1 MYTVPLYFQVT
12 QDASTA
18 VAGAH
23 LFPAVTGV
31 AVAGLLSGYLIKKFP
46 ILSSLY
52 KTLLTYFFWFLGL
65 DVIRLS

>member
-1 MYTVPLYFQVT
+1 MMYTVPLYFQVT

-31 AVAGLLSGYLIKKFP
+31 AVAGLLSGYLIKKY
-46 ILSSLY
+46 SYRVNS
-52 KTLLTYFFWFLGL
+52 
-65 DVIRLS
+65 IRLC